1 MPPKYI
7 SDSSPWMNQR
17 QVRWGKKQQF
27 EKKGYIEKQMK
38 KNISLSDWEQPN
50 KNAKVK
56 IE

>member
-27 EKKGYIEKQMK
+27 EKKDILKTNEKK
-38 KNISLSDWEQPN
+38 ISLSDWEQPN

-56 IE
+56 ME